1 MKIVNKYPPN
11 IDEIDEKFHVKGKD
25 IAYTYGDTVYIP
37 MGGGLPDHVKFHE
50 NVHMKQQSVMGP
62 EAWWRIYIDDKSFR
76 LDQELQAYQA
86 QYWFLKYGKR
96 HDRSQRRDILRAIAG
111 DLAGPMYGNLL
122 SHATAKDLIQKG
134 GEFLEEQTTK
144 HYEEMRKELRLN

>member
-1 MKIVNKYPPN
+1 MKIINKYPPN
-11 IDEIDEKFHVKGKD
+11 IDEIDSKFHVRGKD

-50 NVHMKQQSVMGP
+50 NVHIKQQSVMGP
-62 EAWWRIYIDDKSFR
+62 EAWWRKYIDDSKFR

-96 HDRSQRRDILRAIAG
+96 YDRNQRRAILMAISN
-111 DLAGPMYGNLL
+111 DLSGPMYGHLL
-122 SHATAKDLIQKG
+122 SPSMARELIQKG

-144 HYEEMRKELRLN
+144 HYEDMRAELKI